1 MHTTTLRKV
10 GGSVMLS
17 VPRPLLDVL
26 QLEAGVEVGVTIE
39 GGRLVVQPRERPR
52 YALDELLAQ
61 CEPAAERA
69 DEDRAWLE
77 APRAGDEL
85 L

>member
-17 VPRPLLDVL
+17 VPRPLLEVL

-39 GGRLVVQPRERPR
+39 DGRLVVQPRERPG

-61 CEPAAERA
+61 CEPEAERT
-69 DEDRAWLE
+69 DEERAWLE